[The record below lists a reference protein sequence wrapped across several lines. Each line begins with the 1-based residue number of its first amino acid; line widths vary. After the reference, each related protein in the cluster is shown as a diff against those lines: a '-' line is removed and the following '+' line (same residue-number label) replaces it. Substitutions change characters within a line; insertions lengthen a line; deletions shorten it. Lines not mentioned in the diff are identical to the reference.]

1 MASGI
6 LGQSNPA
13 ASTNT
18 TVYTVPASVTASF
31 TISVVNTGGIPVTV
45 TVAISATGTP
55 GAAEYIE
62 YQTQLPPNG
71 VLERSGI
78 VAQASKNIVV
88 NCSTANCSVSV
99 YGFEQ

>member
-13 ASTNT
+13 ANTNT
-18 TVYTVPASVTASF
+18 TVYTVPGSTTSTFNVN
-31 TISVVNTGGIPVTV
+31 VVNTGTATATV

-55 GAAEYIE
+55 GVSEYIE
-62 YQTQLPPNG
+62 YQTSLPPSG
-71 VLERSGI
+71 VLERGGI
-78 VAQASKNIVV
+78 VAQATKNVVV
-88 NCSTANCSVSV
+88 NCSTASCAVAV